1 MKINGRRVWE
11 RIEEL
16 GRIGATEEGGVS
28 RLAFSQEDRQAT
40 ELVIEWMQAAGL
52 QVRRDA
58 AGNVFGRRPGEEAGP
73 LVMTGSH
80 LDSVA
85 SGGRF
90 DGVLGVILALEC
102 LQVLRQRL

>member
-52 QVRRDA
+52 QVRGMPR
-58 AGNVFGRRPGEEAGP
+58 V
-73 LVMTGSH
+73 TC
-80 LDSVA
+80 
-85 SGGRF
+85 SGGA
-90 DGVLGVILALEC
+90 LGKRRALWS
-102 LQVLRQRL
+102 